1 MLYRRILPQD
11 CVKVWKT
18 LRGVSRQEGKGTGGL
33 PMPIVRLFLGKE
45 MYRMFRWF
53 NEAGFQAD
61 IAALRRSYPGV
72 RLHTLE
78 EWLRDEGWHK
88 RARHVR
94 APKSNSA

>member
-1 MLYRRILPQD
+1 
-11 CVKVWKT
+11 
-18 LRGVSRQEGKGTGGL
+18 
-33 PMPIVRLFLGKE
+33 MPIVRLFLGKE

-61 IAALRRSYPGV
+61 IAALRRSYPEV